1 MRASGMRKVNGALLL
16 GIIRDQGPVSRAE
29 LARLS
34 GLTKPTVSSQV
45 ADLMARGVVRE
56 EGAGAP
62 DERGGKPPKLLRFHA
77 GAGLLAA
84 AEINST
90 LLRVWLADLDGK
102 VLDSS
107 IAPTRPETGADG
119 VLDTLSGLLR
129 ETLARGRDRKQKL
142 VAMAVAAP
150 GRVDAEA
157 GVVREAGNVFHWRDV
172 AVLAKLERAFRVPV
186 AVDNDVNLAALGE
199 MHAGLAQGIRNF
211 ALIRLATGVG
221 AGLVLDGRLYQGTHW
236 AAGEIGHM
244 VFGRFSGAEEER
256 ERGSLELA
264 IGSDRVRERVKQAR
278 LEPPGAAQD
287 LAALLREA
295 VGRNDP
301 VAQEVVEDV
310 AAQLSLAVADL
321 AAAID
326 PELIVLAGEMFDLV
340 ADPIRETVERVIP
353 WPLRIER
360 SALGEDAAL
369 MGAIGVARG
378 VAHGLLCDLDR
389 G

>member
-1 MRASGMRKVNGALLL
+1 
-16 GIIRDQGPVSRAE
+16 
-29 LARLS
+29 
-34 GLTKPTVSSQV
+34 
-45 ADLMARGVVRE
+45 
-56 EGAGAP
+56 
-62 DERGGKPPKLLRFHA
+62 
-77 GAGLLAA
+77 
-84 AEINST
+84 
-90 LLRVWLADLDGK
+90 
-102 VLDSS
+102 
-107 IAPTRPETGADG
+107 
-119 VLDTLSGLLR
+119 
-129 ETLARGRDRKQKL
+129 
-142 VAMAVAAP
+142 
-150 GRVDAEA
+150 
-157 GVVREAGNVFHWRDV
+157 
-172 AVLAKLERAFRVPV
+172 
-186 AVDNDVNLAALGE
+186 
-199 MHAGLAQGIRNF
+199 
-211 ALIRLATGVG
+211 
-221 AGLVLDGRLYQGTHW
+221 
-236 AAGEIGHM
+236 
-244 VFGRFSGAEEER
+244 
-256 ERGSLELA
+256 
-264 IGSDRVRERVKQAR
+264 VRERVKQAR